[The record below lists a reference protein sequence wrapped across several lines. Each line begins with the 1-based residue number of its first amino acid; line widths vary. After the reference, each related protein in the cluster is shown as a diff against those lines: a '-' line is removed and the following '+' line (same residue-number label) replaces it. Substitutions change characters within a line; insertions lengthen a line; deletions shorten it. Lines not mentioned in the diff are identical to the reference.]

1 MVPHKHDLVER
12 ASSNITSHQTHT
24 AVTRD
29 EDRDR
34 NTAHLLIA
42 IFMKEQVEIRL
53 DTID

>member
-1 MVPHKHDLVER
+1 M
-12 ASSNITSHQTHT
+12 SHHART

-34 NTAHLLIA
+34 NTTHLLIA
-42 IFMKEQVEIRL
+42 MFMKEQVELRL